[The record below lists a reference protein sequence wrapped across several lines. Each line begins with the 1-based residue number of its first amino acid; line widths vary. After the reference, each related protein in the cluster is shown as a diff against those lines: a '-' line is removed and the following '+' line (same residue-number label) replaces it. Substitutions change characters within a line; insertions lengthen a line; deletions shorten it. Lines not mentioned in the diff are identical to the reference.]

1 MIDRGLQAGLQPTF
15 FLRVGVAIRVGGT
28 SPSLVNE
35 LLQNTTSAVVEVTEC
50 NAIMSIVYIISAAR
64 PDDLPLLPSI
74 ELAAAKLL
82 IGHAPESVLGETT
95 SQDDLRRAQRQG
107 LLWVA
112 LANNVPVGFA
122 HVDVIE
128 PSSAHLKEIDVHP
141 QHGRRGLGTRLV
153 LNVCAWAAM
162 AGYQTV
168 TLTTFRDVE
177 WNMPFYARLGFREI
191 PADQLS
197 EVLLSIL
204 RDETRRGLD
213 PARRVAMER
222 LCLLPVGAMH
232 L

>member
-1 MIDRGLQAGLQPTF
+1 
-15 FLRVGVAIRVGGT
+15 
-28 SPSLVNE
+28 
-35 LLQNTTSAVVEVTEC
+35 
-50 NAIMSIVYIISAAR
+50 MSTLYTITAAR
-64 PDDLPLLPSI
+64 REDLPLLPLI
-74 ELAAAKLL
+74 ERAAARLL
-82 IGHAPESVLGETT
+82 IGHAPESVLGDTT
-95 SQDDLRRAQRQG
+95 GQDELEYAQSQG
-107 LLWVA
+107 LVWVA

-122 HVDVIE
+122 HVEVVE

-141 QHGRRGLGTRLV
+141 QHGQRGLGTRLV
-153 LNVCAWAAM
+153 LAVCAWAAM

-168 TLTTFRDVE
+168 TLTTFRDVA

-191 PADQLS
+191 PADKLS

-222 LCLLPVGAMH
+222 LCLLPVGATH